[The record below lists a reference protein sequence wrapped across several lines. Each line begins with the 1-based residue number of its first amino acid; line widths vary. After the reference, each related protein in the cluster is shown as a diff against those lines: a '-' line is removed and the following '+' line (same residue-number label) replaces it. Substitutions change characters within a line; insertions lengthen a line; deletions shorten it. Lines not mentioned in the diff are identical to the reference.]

1 MSPLFKCFSC
11 GQDIERSIKTFWRD
25 KGNVLCSTCQDKIEE
40 EISLS
45 QRNNLKRLETF
56 QQNIS

>member
-1 MSPLFKCFSC
+1 MIPIFKYFCC
-11 GQDIERSIKTFWRD
+11 GKDIERSTKTFWEK
-25 KGNVLCSTCQDKIEE
+25 KGHILCSTCQDKIEE